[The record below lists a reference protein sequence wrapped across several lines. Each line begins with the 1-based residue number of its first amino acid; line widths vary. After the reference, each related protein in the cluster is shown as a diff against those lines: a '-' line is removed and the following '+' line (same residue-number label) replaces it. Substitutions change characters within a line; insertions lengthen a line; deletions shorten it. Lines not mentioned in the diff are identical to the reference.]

1 MKSLRTF
8 YSDARRHKGLAL
20 IIVLSMLA
28 LATIIILAFLS
39 VADTEHKGT
48 LTYAASQTSRRL
60 ADTAVNLVISQVRAA
75 TEPEPGSPIRYIH
88 ATQPGAVR
96 KYSTDG
102 AFYAGYKLF
111 SDSDMIYRASANDD
125 F

>member
-60 ADTAVNLVISQVRAA
+60 ADTAVYIVFSHVRAP
-75 TEPEPGSPIRYIH
+75 THPEPGSPI
-88 ATQPGAVR
+88 P
-96 KYSTDG
+96 
-102 AFYAGYKLF
+102 
-111 SDSDMIYRASANDD
+111 
-125 F
+125 